1 MSDSDKISGGAV
13 LPDRV
18 LRHRWE
24 VPMMV
29 ICTLITVLAF
39 AGSMYV
45 FFFLPE
51 SVDAET
57 ADSLREMMQLA
68 AFLPVAALVML
79 LFRYYMAGSLRSA
92 SVKAGPEQFPELYAM
107 HVSLAAKMNLAR
119 VPDLYVAN
127 GNGVV
132 NAYAFA
138 CDFRRRYVVVHAE
151 IARLV
156 DDYPDVVA
164 FVIGHE
170 LGHHKLGHVRW
181 WRNVINIIPGALLF
195 PGKAMVRAQE
205 YSADR
210 VATTVCSNCSQGIGL
225 LSVGPYLQH
234 RVSSGPYF
242 AQAVEEEKSW
252 FVRFANLVADHSV
265 NSKRFLALRAIEE
278 HGLDRHGPLFR

>member
-1 MSDSDKISGGAV
+1 MFQSKVKPAGTM
-13 LPDRV
+13 PDRV

-24 VPMMV
+24 VPMLV
-29 ICTLITVLAF
+29 ICALITVTAF
-39 AGSMYV
+39 AASIYV
-45 FFFLPE
+45 LFYMPE
-51 SVDAET
+51 LG
-57 ADSLREMMQLA
+57 DSEDTMQEAMQFA
-68 AFLPVAALVML
+68 AFLPLGAMAILVIRYFMAAGV
-79 LFRYYMAGSLRSA
+79 RSS

-107 HVSLAAKMNLAR
+107 HVSLAERLGMAHI
-119 VPDLYVAN
+119 PDLYVAN

-132 NAYAFA
+132 NAYAFS
-138 CDFRRRYVVVHAE
+138 CDYRRRYVVVHAE

-164 FVIGHE
+164 FVIAHE

-181 WRNVINIIPGALLF
+181 WRNVIGIIPGGLIL

-210 VATTVCSNCSQGIGL
+210 VATTVCNQCSQGIGL

-234 RVSSGPYF
+234 RVSSGPYM

-252 FVRFANLVADHSV
+252 FVRVANWLADHSV
-265 NSKRFLALRAIEE
+265 NTKRFLALKAVEE
-278 HGLDRHGPLFR
+278 HGLDRHGPMFL

>member
-1 MSDSDKISGGAV
+1 MSQSQTKTAGMV
-13 LPDRV
+13 PDRV

-24 VPMMV
+24 TPMLAICGV
-29 ICTLITVLAF
+29 ITIAAF
-39 AGSMYV
+39 AASIYV
-45 FFFLPE
+45 FLFMPE
-51 SVDAET
+51 AGDSET
-57 ADSLREMMQLA
+57 EGSIREMLQGA
-68 AFLPVAALVML
+68 AFLPLLALVIL
-79 LFRYYMAGSLRSA
+79 VTRYFMAAGLRSG

-107 HVSLAAKMNLAR
+107 HVSLAEKLGLAR
-119 VPDLYVAN
+119 IPDLYVAN

-138 CDFRRRYVVVHAE
+138 CDYRRRYVVVHAE

-164 FVIGHE
+164 FVIAHE

-181 WRNVINIIPGALLF
+181 WRNVIGIIPGGLIF
-195 PGKAMVRAQE
+195 PGRAMVRAQE

-210 VATTVCSNCSQGIGL
+210 VATTVCNQCSQGIGL

-234 RVSSGPYF
+234 RVSSGPYM

-252 FVRFANLVADHSV
+252 FVRFANWVADHSV
-265 NSKRFLALRAIEE
+265 NTKRYLALRAIEE
-278 HGLDRHGPLFR
+278 HGLDRHGPLFL